1 VARFAERVRELF
13 PGCPPADAEAIA
25 GHACAKYSGRVG
37 RSAAAKAFEPDAIR
51 LAVGAHVRHR
61 HTTYDELLAAGRE
74 PAEARALVRERI
86 ETVLRR
92 WVSAMAE

>member
-1 VARFAERVRELF
+1 VR
-13 PGCPPADAEAIA
+13 
-25 GHACAKYSGRVG
+25 
-37 RSAAAKAFEPDAIR
+37 
-51 LAVGAHVRHR
+51 AHIRHR
-61 HTTYDELLAAGRE
+61 HTPYDELLVAGRE